1 MKYIDK
7 IRGTNMS
14 EKMKI
19 EVEGYEALEKTVKES
34 GNSGRVYAPKE
45 WIGKRVKLIL
55 LEPLE

>member
-1 MKYIDK
+1 
-7 IRGTNMS
+7 MS

-19 EVEGYEALEKTVKES
+19 EVEGYEALEKVVTAS
-34 GNSGRVYAPKE
+34 GNSGRIYAPSA